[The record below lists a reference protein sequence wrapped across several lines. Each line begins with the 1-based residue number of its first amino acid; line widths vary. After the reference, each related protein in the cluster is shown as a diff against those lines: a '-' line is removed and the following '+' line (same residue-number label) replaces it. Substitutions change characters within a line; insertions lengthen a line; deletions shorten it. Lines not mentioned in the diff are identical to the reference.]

1 MSKPSVYLRV
11 RLLQIRAVAKF
22 LELLGLSRRGAALI
36 VGLRGN
42 SFFGPIL
49 GFLVGYRRDYPSFEQ
64 AAASARRFIPSGHE
78 HPDDVAFHSSIADTI
93 RESDF
98 PVLFHLAPQVS
109 RFSKVF
115 DLGGNVG
122 NLFYAYQK
130 ELNFPA
136 DLAWHVFDLPEK
148 KPAGQALARQR
159 NESRIRFSDSL
170 ADASGCDLFIAS
182 GSLHYFEQPLD
193 QMLLSLDQL
202 PPHVIV
208 NRIPCFRED
217 NPPTDLSRSFVDD
230 LITVQ
235 DNKTYLVP
243 CIVHNSDK
251 LIASMR
257 GIGYSLRASWP
268 IHERKLCVPLSPDR
282 SSEHYSGFYFQR
294 LDSRP

>member
-1 MSKPSVYLRV
+1 MSEPSVYLRA
-11 RLLQIRAVAKF
+11 RLLQIRVLAKF

-49 GFLVGYRRDYPSFEQ
+49 GFLVGYRRNYSSFEQ

-109 RFSKVF
+109 GFSKVF

-136 DLAWHVFDLPEK
+136 DLVWYVFDLPAK

-159 NESRIRFSDSL
+159 NELRIRFSDSL

-193 QMLLSLDQL
+193 QMLLSLDRL

-208 NRIPCFRED
+208 NRTPCFQQLDSPED
-217 NPPTDLSRSFVDD
+217 SARPFNDD

-235 DNKTYLVP
+235 DNRTYLVP

-251 LIASMR
+251 LVASMSK
-257 GIGYSLRASWP
+257 IGYSLRASWP
-268 IHERKLCVPLSPDR
+268 VHERKLWVPLFPDR
-282 SSEHYSGFYFQR
+282 SSEYYSGFYFQKT
-294 LDSRP
+294 DSHS